1 MDSASTR
8 VSENVEKA
16 EVKKVDWLMESLH
29 NQVHYEQKC
38 ESQTASE
45 ETNEP
50 WVA

>member
-16 EVKKVDWLMESLH
+16 EVRKVESFD
-29 NQVHYEQKC
+29 QVHYEQKC
-38 ESQTASE
+38 ENQIASE
-45 ETNEP
+45 ETNES